1 MKEIIISQITTECPW
16 RDTLYWYD
24 TLDST
29 NTRAKAMA
37 KEGAPH
43 GTVLVA
49 GAQTGGRG
57 RMGRSFDSQNGAGV
71 YLSVILRPG
80 CAPKELM
87 HLTCAVGVSLCEAVE
102 KASGLNAQLKWI
114 NDLVLGKR
122 KLGGI
127 LTELSIHPQTGLI
140 EYAVIGVGINCLQTR
155 FPRELDGIATSLSIA
170 GKPVSP
176 AVLAGAV
183 TESLWKLD
191 GCLLSE
197 KERIMDRYRN
207 RCITLGQDIQ
217 ILRGDVAAAGKAL
230 DVDSEGALTVQ
241 LSDGSTVTVS
251 SGEVSVRGMYGYI

>member
-1 MKEIIISQITTECPW
+1 MTAECPW

-24 TLDST
+24 TIDST

-57 RMGRSFDSQNGAGV
+57 RMGRCFDSQNGAGV
-71 YLSVILRPG
+71 YLSLILRPG
-80 CAPKELM
+80 CAPTELM
-87 HLTCAVGVSLCEAVE
+87 HLTCAVGVALCEAVE
-102 KASGLNAQLKWI
+102 KVSGLKAQLKWI
-114 NDLVLGKR
+114 NDLVLGRR

-127 LTELSIHPQTGLI
+127 LTELSIHPQTGLV

-155 FPRELDGIATSLSIA
+155 FPRELDDIATSLSIA
-170 GKPVSP
+170 GRPVSP
-176 AVLAGAV
+176 VVLAGAV

-191 GCLLSE
+191 GHLLWE
-197 KERIMDRYRN
+197 KERIMDYYRS
-207 RCITLGQDIQ
+207 RCVTLGQDIQ
-217 ILRGDVAAAGKAL
+217 ILRGDAVTAGKAL
-230 DVDSEGALTVQ
+230 DVDCDGALVVQ
-241 LSDGSTVTVS
+241 LSDGNTVTVS